1 MSDDGTENDVLWWNV
16 ITGPARLVKT
26 IVSDLMA
33 GRSILLGVAGKLP
46 WGDRMRRCA
55 ELSLSE
61 KMSDLSIDFIDCAY
75 EDDLSLTAG
84 QYLLERLRG
93 SDSRVA
99 YGYRGSDDG
108 IIPYIRDNDILKN
121 RILWLKNLENKKRLQ
136 QWLIFCLQYETNRD
150 PLGGILVIESFLK
163 LERPNSLSLPEHVVF
178 RDCDDEIT
186 FHDALLFCSLL
197 SARLALGG
205 LWKRYIAALAAELFY
220 ENVDAAVAFIEGT
233 DFCEEH
239 PVDRIQGLSRN
250 ERPAKID
257 SLPELQRIVW
267 KAQLQSVFPLIEKER
282 IELVEKYKV
291 EIDAALQ
298 QSGTDATWY
307 GQRITD
313 AYDAELGLLLRLD
326 APAFRKEDKQRLKF
340 LYGCRNKLAHMK
352 CCSPKE
358 LTMLFN

>member
-1 MSDDGTENDVLWWNV
+1 MSDDSIENDVLWWNV

-26 IVSDLMA
+26 VVSDLIA
-33 GRSILLGVAGKLP
+33 GRSILIGVSEKLP
-46 WGDRMRRCA
+46 WGDRMRRCV

-61 KMSDLSIDFIDCAY
+61 KMFDLSVDFIDCAY

-121 RILWLKNLENKKRLQ
+121 RILWLKNLENEKRLRR
-136 QWLIFCLQYETNRD
+136 WLIFCLQYETNRD

-163 LERPNSLSLPEHVVF
+163 LKVVPESLPEHVVF

-197 SARLALGG
+197 SARLKLGG
-205 LWKRYIAALAAELFY
+205 LWKQYIATLAAELFY
-220 ENVDAAVAFIEGT
+220 ENVGAAAAFIENT

-239 PVDRIQGLSRN
+239 PADRIQGLSRN

-257 SLPELQRIVW
+257 SLQRIVW
-267 KAQLQSVFPLIEKER
+267 KVQLQFVFPLIEKER
-282 IELVEKYKV
+282 IELVERYKA

-307 GQRITD
+307 RQQITD

-326 APAFRKEDKQRLKF
+326 APAFQKEDKQRLKF
-340 LYGCRNKLAHMK
+340 LYDCRNKLAHMK